1 MWFSFMEANSQN
13 IFQSRRCSR
22 QALVLLALFA
32 GLIASALDLNAAEK
46 LSLPPE
52 TATFKNGPGVEIA
65 LAQCVLCHSADYVA
79 TQPRLPRASWKASV
93 QKMRDKYGAPLPENQ
108 IEPLTDYLVR
118 TYGTNATAKP

>member
-1 MWFSFMEANSQN
+1 MWFNFMQTSSQKV
-13 IFQSRRCSR
+13 FHSRRGSP
-22 QALVLLALFA
+22 QALVLPALLA
-32 GLIASALDLNAAEK
+32 GLIASGLALKAAEK

-65 LAQCVLCHSADYVA
+65 LAQCVLCHSADYVS
-79 TQPRLPRASWKASV
+79 TQPRLPRAGWKASV

-118 TYGTNATAKP
+118 AYGTNITVKP